1 MAPSSDTTI
10 ARAGSSRL
18 TLAAALLAAV
28 PALVLRL
35 FGADIAHTLEALLF
49 GVAIVGAAFLLSWAA
64 EVARLDIPAGLAL
77 AVLALI
83 AVLPEY
89 AVDFVFA
96 WQGGASVR
104 QYGPACPSGEPGAA
118 SPCSLALAN
127 MTGANRL
134 LIGIGWASVVF
145 IAWYRTRRL
154 RRRAEAEAAADG
166 TEVPARS
173 LRWSDVRLE
182 RSHAVEVAFLAVG
195 DRLLAHA
202 AAEALDHADRQR
214 RPDRPVRR
222 VRRPPLEGA
231 GRGAAPGRSGQLDR
245 VVLRD
250 AAARRTVVAL
260 FAWSAVVIVLC
271 AEPFAHALVET
282 GHQYGISEFFL
293 VQWLAPL
300 ASEAPE
306 FIIAALFAWRL
317 ETSSG
322 LGALVSSKVN
332 QWTLLVGSLPIVFA
346 ISSHSLHG
354 LPIAG
359 IQREELLLTAAQSLF
374 AVAVIVNLRMSIG
387 EALVI
392 SGLFWAQFVAS
403 LIAGVQHSRRG
414 PAGHLRRVPVAR
426 RRPADPQPRPGRR
439 AAPRRVPHA
448 LRSADG
454 LRRLVASPR
463 SSAHAIT
470 GGRRT

>member
-1 MAPSSDTTI
+1 MPQPLAPSSDTTI

-18 TLAAALLAAV
+18 TLAAALLAAA

-104 QYGPACPSGEPGAA
+104 EYGRACPSGEPGTA

-154 RRRAEAEAAADG
+154 RTRAEAEAATDG
-166 TEVPARS
+166 TEVPPRS

-182 RSHAVEVAFLAVG
+182 RSHAVEVAFLAVATVYSLTLPLKHSITLFDSVVLIG
-195 DRLLAHA
+195 LFVAYAVRLSRAP
-202 AAEALDHADRQR
+202 AEEPHLVGPASWIGSFS
-214 RPDRPVRR
+214 VRR
-222 VRRPPLEGA
+222 RRG
-231 GRGAAPGRSGQLDR
+231 
-245 VVLRD
+245 
-250 AAARRTVVAL
+250 TVIAL
-260 FAWSAVVIVLC
+260 FVWSAVVIVLC

-282 GHQYGISEFFL
+282 GRQYGISEFFL

-306 FIIAALFAWRL
+306 FIVAALFAWRL
-317 ETSSG
+317 ETSSA

-332 QWTLLVGSLPIVFA
+332 QWTLLVGSLPLVFA

-374 AVAVIVNLRMSIG
+374 AVALIVNLRMSIG
-387 EALVI
+387 EAALI

-403 LIAGVQHSRRG
+403 LIAGVHLHEEVLLIASAVYLTIGVVLLARSRDE
-414 PAGHLRRVPVAR
+414 ATALLR
-426 RRPADPQPRPGRR
+426 
-439 AAPRRVPHA
+439 
-448 LRSADG
+448 DG
-454 LRRLVASPR
+454 LRTPFDRLMGSDAS
-463 SSAHAIT
+463 
-470 GGRRT
+470 G

>member
-1 MAPSSDTTI
+1 MPQPLAPSSDTTI

-154 RRRAEAEAAADG
+154 RRRAEEEAAADG

-182 RSHAVEVAFLAVG
+182 RSHAVEVAFLAVATVYS
-195 DRLLAHA
+195 LTL
-202 AAEALDHADRQR
+202 
-214 RPDRPVRR
+214 
-222 VRRPPLEGA
+222 PLKH
-231 GRGAAPGRSGQLDR
+231 SITLIDS
-245 VVLRD
+245 VVLIGLFVAYAVRLSR
-250 AAARRTVVAL
+250 APAEEPHLVGPASWIGSFSIGWRRGTVVAL
-260 FAWSAVVIVLC
+260 FVWSAVVIVLC

-282 GHQYGISEFFL
+282 GREYGISEFFL

-374 AVAVIVNLRMSIG
+374 AVAVIVNLRMSIARG
-387 EALVI
+387 HRRSPGC
-392 SGLFWAQFVAS
+392 SGRS
-403 LIAGVQHSRRG
+403 SSRRSS
-414 PAGHLRRVPVAR
+414 PACSTHEEVLLVTSAVYLSLGVVLLIRSRDEAAALLR
-426 RRPADPQPRPGRR
+426 
-439 AAPRRVPHA
+439 
-448 LRSADG
+448 DG
-454 LRRLVASPR
+454 FRTPFDRLMGSDAS
-463 SSAHAIT
+463 
-470 GGRRT
+470 

>member
-1 MAPSSDTTI
+1 MAPPPDTTI
-10 ARAGSSRL
+10 ARGSSRL
-18 TLAAALLAAV
+18 TLVAALVVAA

-35 FGADIAHTLEALLF
+35 TGADIAHTLEALLF

-96 WQGGASVR
+96 WQGGTSVR
-104 QYGPACPSGEPGAA
+104 LHGPSCPSGEPGAA

-154 RRRAEAEAAADG
+154 QRRAEQRPDDGVEA
-166 TEVPARS
+166 PARS
-173 LRWSDVRLE
+173 VRWSDVKLE
-182 RSHAVEVAFLAVG
+182 RTHAVEVAYLGVATIYSLTLPLKHSITLFDSVVLVGLFVAYAIRLARAPAEEPHLVG
-195 DRLLAHA
+195 PASWIGSFA
-202 AAEALDHADRQR
+202 VQR
-214 RPDRPVRR
+214 RR
-222 VRRPPLEGA
+222 
-231 GRGAAPGRSGQLDR
+231 AA
-245 VVLRD
+245 VI
-250 AAARRTVVAL
+250 AL
-260 FAWSAVVIVLC
+260 FVWSAVVIVLC

-282 GHQYGISEFFL
+282 GRQYGISEFFL

-306 FIIAALFAWRL
+306 FIVAALFAWRL

-346 ISSHSLHG
+346 IASRSFHG

-374 AVAVIVNLRMSIG
+374 AVAVIVNLRMTIA
-387 EALVI
+387 EALAI
-392 SGLFWAQFVAS
+392 SALFWAQFVAS
-403 LIAGVQHSRRG
+403 LIAGEHHHNEVLLVTSAVYLTLGVALLVRSHREARDL
-414 PAGHLRRVPVAR
+414 LR
-426 RRPADPQPRPGRR
+426 
-439 AAPRRVPHA
+439 
-448 LRSADG
+448 DG
-454 LRRLVASPR
+454 F
-463 SSAHAIT
+463 
-470 GGRRT
+470 RTPFAQLMD